1 MTSYNQAIVEF
12 AQAGLAALEER
23 ASKANVIKT
32 AAAESHFLCSWM
44 ASALKVRQ
52 FSKLIAKDLTQW
64 IRDGRSLGAGAQLPS
79 LLERIDDQY
88 RAAMSNRQLGQSLE
102 LFLSELEEN
111 DWIVILDEEV
121 TTKLKLDSEGENS
134 LVISHEQ
141 YESHIKD
148 KNVIKPITMF
158 VRANEQE
165 LARVAAKH
173 QLLLS
178 QGDKKASLIK
188 HHKAY
193 RVFPNNEQ
201 PALALLL
208 D

>member
-1 MTSYNQAIVEF
+1 MTSYNQAIFEF
-12 AQAGLAALEER
+12 AQAGQAALEER

-44 ASALKVRQ
+44 ATALKKRR

-64 IRDGRSLGAGAQLPS
+64 IRDGRSLGAGAQLQS
-79 LLERIDDQY
+79 LLTRIEHQY
-88 RAAMSNRQLGQSLE
+88 RAAMSNQQLGQSLE
-102 LFLSELEEN
+102 HFLSELKAK
-111 DWIVILDEEV
+111 DWIVILDAEV
-121 TTKLKLDSEGENS
+121 STKLKLDSDGENS
-134 LVISHEQ
+134 LVISIKQ
-141 YESHIKD
+141 YEGHIKD
-148 KNVIKPITMF
+148 SNVIKPITLF

-165 LARVAAKH
+165 LAQLAAKH
-173 QLLLS
+173 DLLLS
-178 QGDKKASLIK
+178 QGNKKASLIK

-193 RVFPNNEQ
+193 QIFPHNEQ

>member
-79 LLERIDDQY
+79 LLTRIDEQY
-88 RAAMSNRQLGQSLE
+88 RVAMSNQQLALSLE
-102 LFLSELEEN
+102 QFLSELVAN

-134 LVISHEQ
+134 LVISVEQ
-141 YESHIKD
+141 YEGHIQGE
-148 KNVIKPITMF
+148 NIIKPITMF

-165 LARVAAKH
+165 LAKVAAKH
-173 QLLLS
+173 RLLLS

-193 RVFPNNEQ
+193 QLFPNNEQ

-208 D
+208 N

>member
-79 LLERIDDQY
+79 LLTRIDEQY
-88 RAAMSNRQLGQSLE
+88 RVAMNNQQLALSLE
-102 LFLSELEEN
+102 QFLSELVAN

-134 LVISHEQ
+134 LVISVEQ
-141 YESHIKD
+141 YEGHIQGE
-148 KNVIKPITMF
+148 NIIKPITMF

-165 LARVAAKH
+165 LAKVAAKH
-173 QLLLS
+173 RLLLS

-193 RVFPNNEQ
+193 QLFPNNEQ

-208 D
+208 N

>member
-52 FSKLIAKDLTQW
+52 FSKLLAKDLTQW

-79 LLERIDDQY
+79 LLTRIDEQY
-88 RAAMSNRQLGQSLE
+88 RVAMNNQQLALSLE
-102 LFLSELEEN
+102 QFLSELVAN

-134 LVISHEQ
+134 LVISVEQ
-141 YESHIKD
+141 YEGHIQGE
-148 KNVIKPITMF
+148 NIIKPITMF

-165 LARVAAKH
+165 LAKVAAKH
-173 QLLLS
+173 RLLLS

-193 RVFPNNEQ
+193 QLFPNNEQ

-208 D
+208 N

>member
-79 LLERIDDQY
+79 LLTRIDEQY
-88 RAAMSNRQLGQSLE
+88 RVAMNNQQLALSLE
-102 LFLSELEEN
+102 QFLSELVAN

-134 LVISHEQ
+134 LVISVEQ
-141 YESHIKD
+141 YEGRIQGE
-148 KNVIKPITMF
+148 NIIKPITMF

-165 LARVAAKH
+165 LAKVAAKH
-173 QLLLS
+173 RLLLS

-193 RVFPNNEQ
+193 QLFPNNEQ

-208 D
+208 N

>member
-79 LLERIDDQY
+79 LLTRIDEQY
-88 RAAMSNRQLGQSLE
+88 RVAMNNQQLALSLE
-102 LFLSELEEN
+102 QFLSELVAN
-111 DWIVILDEEV
+111 DWLVILDEEV

-134 LVISHEQ
+134 LVISVEQ
-141 YESHIKD
+141 YEGHIQGE
-148 KNVIKPITMF
+148 NIIKPITMF
-158 VRANEQE
+158 VRVNEQE
-165 LARVAAKH
+165 LAKVAAKH
-173 QLLLS
+173 RLLLS

-193 RVFPNNEQ
+193 QLFPNNEQ

-208 D
+208 N

>member
-64 IRDGRSLGAGAQLPS
+64 IRDGRSLGASAQLPS
-79 LLERIDDQY
+79 LLERIDTQY

-102 LFLSELEEN
+102 LFLSELEAN
-111 DWIVILDEEV
+111 DWLVILDEEV

-134 LVISHEQ
+134 LVISVEQ
-141 YESHIKD
+141 YEGHIQD
-148 KNVIKPITMF
+148 GNIIKPITMF

-165 LARVAAKH
+165 LAKVAAKH

-178 QGDKKASLIK
+178 LGDKKASLIK

-201 PALALLL
+201 PAQALLL

>member
-79 LLERIDDQY
+79 LLERIDTQY

-102 LFLSELEEN
+102 LFLSELEES

>member
-79 LLERIDDQY
+79 LLTRIDEQY
-88 RAAMSNRQLGQSLE
+88 RVAMSNQQLALSLE
-102 LFLSELEEN
+102 QFLSELVAN

-134 LVISHEQ
+134 LVISVEQ
-141 YESHIKD
+141 YEGRIQGE
-148 KNVIKPITMF
+148 NIIKPITMF

-165 LARVAAKH
+165 LAKVAAKH
-173 QLLLS
+173 RLLLS

-193 RVFPNNEQ
+193 QVFPNNEQ

-208 D
+208 N